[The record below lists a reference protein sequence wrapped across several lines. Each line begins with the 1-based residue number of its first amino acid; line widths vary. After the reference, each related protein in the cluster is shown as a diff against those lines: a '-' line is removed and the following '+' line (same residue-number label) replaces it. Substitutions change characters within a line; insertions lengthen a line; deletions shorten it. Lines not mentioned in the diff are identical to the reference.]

1 MQQYESH
8 KGYFRY
14 LLTISKLKEKVE
26 KYHIKPHNTYNF
38 DEKGFLIGLCHSMK
52 RIVALQHL
60 LSKKILGASQDGSR
74 EFISLLACIC
84 ADGTALPPALIY
96 QGTSS
101 DLQDTWLE
109 DFDHS
114 SDRAY
119 FTTSEKGWTNEE
131 LGMKWLQIFNH
142 HTKEKAG
149 NSRRLLLVDGHS
161 SHVNLRFIDYCDKN
175 RIILGVLP
183 PHSTHRLQPLDV
195 GIFSPLAHAYSQEI
209 DHLIQSS
216 CGFSRLTKR
225 SFWKL
230 FSAAWNHSVT
240 SSNIKSAFSSPG
252 IYPLRPERVLSS
264 LRVKTPSPESSDQ
277 EEKRKTP
284 TSVRGVRRLTK
295 QIHKEQVACKAQ
307 MEQLIHACEK
317 FAIQNDILRSENTGL
332 RTALVD
338 EKKKRKRG
346 KGMGLFDK
354 EKPGEARFYGPEE
367 VAAVRERAKELE
379 IQAQLQKDLMEEKRI
394 EQARRKEQKAQEKEA
409 NAHKREQQKQARIIQ
424 KNLLIQ
430 QREERKAEALIR
442 KQIQQEN
449 KAQQEVLKKA
459 AQEQRQNVRATE
471 QDITAQRKTK
481 ASKKTTRNT
490 PRDLEIP
497 SRPEDM
503 PSEGHSLSA
512 DESMQNKRISRVS
525 RTGRKIVLP
534 PRFSE

>member
-1 MQQYESH
+1 M
-8 KGYFRY
+8 
-14 LLTISKLKEKVE
+14 
-26 KYHIKPHNTYNF
+26 
-38 DEKGFLIGLCHSMK
+38 
-52 RIVALQHL
+52 
-60 LSKKILGASQDGSR
+60 
-74 EFISLLACIC
+74 
-84 ADGTALPPALIY
+84 
-96 QGTSS
+96 
-101 DLQDTWLE
+101 
-109 DFDHS
+109 
-114 SDRAY
+114 
-119 FTTSEKGWTNEE
+119 
-131 LGMKWLQIFNH
+131 
-142 HTKEKAG
+142 
-149 NSRRLLLVDGHS
+149 
-161 SHVNLRFIDYCDKN
+161 
-175 RIILGVLP
+175 
-183 PHSTHRLQPLDV
+183 
-195 GIFSPLAHAYSQEI
+195 
-209 DHLIQSS
+209 
-216 CGFSRLTKR
+216 
-225 SFWKL
+225 
-230 FSAAWNHSVT
+230 
-240 SSNIKSAFSSPG
+240 
-252 IYPLRPERVLSS
+252 
-264 LRVKTPSPESSDQ
+264 KTPSPESSDQ

-512 DESMQNKRISRVS
+512 DESMQNERISRVS